1 MNIIIE
7 GNPYLRKLAID
18 MLINYQFTES
28 SKYIKYFKNEKN
40 IGKSM
45 LSSEVKKIID
55 NPIATPL
62 YLINESTNEKIE
74 LNKEIDISKLENLT
88 GNFYSIFYEE
98 MEYKSVYLEEKP
110 LLFNNCKLIQ
120 RTYQNLTPSEYKK
133 YFSSLYEIIP
143 KQSKKNNEN
152 QIEKEDEVKIENYI
166 IEKSPFSFYVDDIRY
181 EKFTLEEL
189 QNFKNL
195 EDLFEKEK
203 REIKTVVDL
212 DKKDDSIL
220 YEKDVKQKEIVINSG
235 LSKNWVNDL
244 LYLKV
249 NQNNILNQI
258 EYKNSKLSTSDL
270 QEIVTSIVDND
281 IIFIN
286 LTNIS
291 EEGYNRYVSI
301 DDAPFTEE
309 EQKRIK
315 DSSINTSLLLS
326 ELNASDT
333 LYNSINIKNMFKYK
347 KPTVRKKNNGDFKIN
362 VDVDNY
368 SQKFNS
374 EKIYKN
380 YFEINIPFSQKLNTL
395 GLRVINLD
403 SIKES
408 LYKKLKEIIDIQ
420 KDFNIIN

>member
-98 MEYKSVYLEEKP
+98 MEYKPVYLEEKP

-120 RTYQNLTPSEYKK
+120 RTYQNLTPSECKK

-166 IEKSPFSFYVDDIRY
+166 IEKSSFSFYVDDIRY

-189 QNFKNL
+189 QNFKSL

-249 NQNNILNQI
+249 NQNNTLSQI

-291 EEGYNRYVSI
+291 EEGYNRYASI

-408 LYKKLKEIIDIQ
+408 LYKKLKEIIDLQ